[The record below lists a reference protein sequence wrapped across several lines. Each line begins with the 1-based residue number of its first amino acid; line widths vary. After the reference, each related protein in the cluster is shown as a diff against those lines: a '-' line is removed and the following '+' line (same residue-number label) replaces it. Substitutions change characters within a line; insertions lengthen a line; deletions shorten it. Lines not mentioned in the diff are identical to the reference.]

1 MADERVVIKIDINAD
16 TSAIDRVQ
24 RKLRALAAEAEAV
37 NARLRTLNGSL
48 DDNAD
53 AADRVDA
60 SHSKAAKSVGSH
72 GSAHDRFSK
81 KLNRN
86 VQAMNLHEKMV
97 NGLGKAFGTT
107 LKFGLIGAAVEMA
120 AMGIALSTVN
130 GLLGLGQMAMKTYR
144 FAMQGVAQGA
154 AAAVI
159 ALSTVAAA
167 QREYNAATVAFSYK
181 SAPQLG
187 KGTSQAMS
195 AMRNLTAD
203 TRLGALGMKNLSAA
217 FAAVSKNA
225 EMTGGLQNALVG
237 LGDFAVAAGGDIG
250 KNIAA
255 AGDFLGLLKKEGS
268 LTEDVLSAASK
279 VGPEFQKAIEEAKKK
294 GMTGA
299 DQIISALSS
308 GDLAKQAGLEGALG
322 AVNDTLIGQLKSF
335 MTQMTVQFGDLG
347 QHFLPQVKDA
357 FAEISS
363 VLRVAFMRISGAL
376 GKFGSDSIL
385 DGLVKVLTKVI
396 DLTANLF
403 DKYLPQSKTMFSGFG
418 TFFDKARKMFN
429 DFNAGLRGFSE
440 GAKVIT
446 DTFGPPIIAVLKG
459 FQESFGTLSRL
470 AVENRDDFVAFG
482 DSLTNVFTAIQD
494 AFNGFKELV
503 VTNLPGI
510 TKLFNVLATVVNF
523 LREAIEGFMT
533 VFKSIGGDA
542 GGAIATLALVGG
554 LIYGKGK
561 LNNYKAGGG
570 SLSGGFANQVD
581 RTIGRGG
588 AGGGR
593 PEKESISSRVNQMT
607 VYATNVTVNQGRGKK
622 GSKLPPGGGGGAPG
636 TPGTP
641 GTTGTT
647 GRGAGPSG
655 PGEST
660 ESRPGYK
667 QDQYGN
673 LKKINT
679 YKGMK
684 ARMGVRMENG
694 MGDKG
699 RSFLS
704 ANGGT
709 MASMA
714 GLAALYGGA
723 GKEAQPFIT
732 AGSALGFVNPQ
743 LGLGVAGLG
752 TALTAKT
759 TLGGIAS
766 GAMGGAAIGSMFGP
780 VGAAAGAGLGAAA
793 GGVSGYVRQS
803 GMSMDPKENNLLQNG
818 LLFFGGGLA
827 AGVTAYNDIQ
837 ERKAV
842 RSDVKNTFK
851 GRAGGVAEVLGRTGS
866 TATASAAISNIREET
881 SKIEQLSMDFE
892 GKTVKARTDLA
903 NEYLAAGKITKE
915 QANIFSQEHMGTY
928 IDAMK
933 KQGEALDEV
942 AKVKFPEYDR
952 KAKLLSEATGTSAKE
967 ISDLALKMGV
977 DLTDGTMSLADAM
990 EKLGLATNK
999 TVSEIQASTRTL
1011 YAQIVEDVYGA
1022 ALKESEAREAIN
1034 QAAEGLAQMGPNF
1047 SEDQYNQFMKTA
1059 SEQALYLFK
1068 GDPIAAAR
1076 FMQQQFGSL
1085 GATQFGSGAVFGAP
1099 GMAERFQEFGAGTQ
1113 TAGALE
1119 TLIKEQAGTTTTNL
1133 TSGLVSRGNLTASE
1147 DVVNR
1152 IQTTLQRGYET
1163 LSPETMARV
1172 TARLNELGAAGG
1184 VRDAEGNLITGEAG
1198 AAAVERSISAI
1209 LTPIFTGTGTN
1220 PFGPQSPID
1229 FASQL
1234 DANEAAKSAADSMSS
1249 AAKEMGESITQLLE
1263 SQPNWWNNPPSW
1275 YYDGTKPNWMND
1287 TTTPRSGQV
1296 GDTTSSR
1303 LGRTMARHGFLD
1315 SQLVGSRTVTSA
1327 WRGSGLG
1334 SINSDHVTG
1343 NAYDLT
1349 GQNLGAY
1356 GTMVNRMGGFA
1367 EFHGSGGGR
1376 HLHVVPGQTPIGDTM
1391 SPAIQSSSVAV
1402 GGATSYSITINA
1414 QAGQD
1419 ANAIAQEVMARIEER
1434 DRSRRERQ

>member
-60 SHSKAAKSVGSH
+60 SHGRAARSVGSH

-81 KLNRN
+81 KLNKN
-86 VQAMNLHEKMV
+86 MQAMNLHEKMV

-130 GLLGLGQMAMKTYR
+130 GLLGLGQLAMKTYR

-167 QREYNAATVAFSYK
+167 QREYNAATVAYSYK

-237 LGDFAVAAGGDIG
+237 LGDFAVGAGGDIG

-268 LTEDVLSAASK
+268 LTEGVLSAASK

-294 GMTGA
+294 GLTSA
-299 DQIISALSS
+299 DQIITALSS
-308 GDLAKQAGLEGALG
+308 GDLAKQAGLEGALT

-335 MTQMTVQFGDLG
+335 MTKMQTQFGDLG

-363 VLRVAFMRISGAL
+363 VLNVAFMRISGAL
-376 GKFGSDSIL
+376 GKFGSDSVL

-396 DLTANLF
+396 NLTATLF
-403 DKYLPQSKTMFSGFG
+403 EKYLPQSKSMFSGFG
-418 TFFDKARKMFN
+418 TFFDKARKMFT
-429 DFNAGLRGFSE
+429 DFSAGLKGFSE

-446 DTFGPPIIAVLKG
+446 DTFGPPIIALLKG

-470 AVENRDDFVAFG
+470 SVENRDDFVAFG

-503 VTNLPGI
+503 FTNLPGI

-523 LREAIEGFMT
+523 LREAIEGVMT
-533 VFKSIGGDA
+533 VFKGIGGDA
-542 GGAIATLALVGG
+542 GGALGTLALVAGG
-554 LIYGKGK
+554 IYGMGK
-561 LNNYKAGGG
+561 LKNYKAGGG
-570 SLSGGFANQVD
+570 TLSGGFANQVD
-581 RTIGRGG
+581 RRLGVGG
-588 AGGGR
+588 AG
-593 PEKESISSRVNQMT
+593 KERGAGKDGLSSRVNQMT
-607 VYATNVTVNQGRGKK
+607 VYATNVTVTKGKK
-622 GSKLPPGGGGGAPG
+622 GSSLVPGGGGGAPG
-636 TPGTP
+636 TG
-641 GTTGTT
+641 GTTGST
-647 GRGAGPSG
+647 RGPSA

-660 ESRPGYK
+660 EWRPGYR

-673 LKKINT
+673 YKKINS

-684 ARMGVRMENG
+684 ARMGVRMDNG
-694 MGDKG
+694 MGDKT

-704 ANGGT
+704 ANGT
-709 MASMA
+709 TLASMA

-732 AGSALGFVNPQ
+732 AGSALGFINPQ

-780 VGAAAGAGLGAAA
+780 IGTAAGAGLGAMA

-803 GMSMDPKENNLLQNG
+803 GMSMDVKENNLLQNG

-827 AGVTAYNDIQ
+827 AAVTAYNDMQ
-837 ERKAV
+837 ERDAV
-842 RSDVKNTFK
+842 RSDVKNVFK
-851 GRAGGVAEVLGRTGS
+851 GKAGGVAEVLGRTGS
-866 TATASAAISNIREET
+866 TSTATAAIGRIQQDTARIEE
-881 SKIEQLSMDFE
+881 LSLEFQ
-892 GKTVKARTDLA
+892 GKTVKARSDLA
-903 NEYLAAGKITKE
+903 EEYRKAGKLTTE
-915 QANIFSQEHMGTY
+915 QANILSQEHMGTY
-928 IDAMK
+928 ISAMK
-933 KQGEALDEV
+933 KQGEALDEA

-977 DLTDGTMSLADAM
+977 DLTDGTMTLADAM
-990 EKLGLATNK
+990 SQLGLATNK

-1011 YAQIVEDVYGA
+1011 YSQWVEDTYGA
-1022 ALKESEAREAIN
+1022 ALKESEARQAIN
-1034 QAAEGLAQMGPNF
+1034 QAAEGLAQMGPSF
-1047 SEDQYNQFMKTA
+1047 TEDQYNQFMKTA

-1085 GATQFGSGAVFGAP
+1085 GATQFGAGAVFGAP

-1113 TAGALE
+1113 TANALQ
-1119 TLIKEQAGTTTTNL
+1119 TLVSGQAATTTTNL
-1133 TSGLVSRGNLTASE
+1133 TSGLLSRGNLTASG
-1147 DVVNR
+1147 DVIDR
-1152 IQTTLQRGYET
+1152 IRTTLEQGYAT
-1163 LSPETMARV
+1163 LSPETMASV

-1184 VRDAEGNLITGEAG
+1184 VRDASGNLITGEAG
-1198 AAAVERSISAI
+1198 ATALESALSAI
-1209 LTPIFTGTGTN
+1209 LTPIFTGTGTS

-1229 FASQL
+1229 FASQEE
-1234 DANEAAKSAADSMSS
+1234 ANAAAKGAADAMSN
-1249 AAKEMGESITQLLE
+1249 AAKEMGDSITQLLE
-1263 SQPNWWNNPPSW
+1263 SQPNWWHNPPSW
-1275 YYDGTKPNWMND
+1275 YTDGSKPNWMND

-1303 LGRTMARHGFLD
+1303 LGRTMARHGFFD
-1315 SQLVGSRTVTSA
+1315 SQLAGSRTVTSA
-1327 WRGSGLG
+1327 WRSSGLG

-1367 EFHGSGGGR
+1367 EFHGAGGGR
-1376 HLHVVPGQTPIGDTM
+1376 HLHVVPGQTPVGDTM

-1414 QAGQD
+1414 QPGQD